1 VRIWPGS
8 PLVNPTP
15 EVTTSNLP
23 GSITDPSASIAFISS
38 AAFCANGW
46 LAIALRFSAG
56 LTYRRRWQESPPRQL
71 PSTARHRHNCA

>member
-38 AAFCANGW
+38 AAFCANGC
-46 LAIALRFSAG
+46 ARDCASRQRRAYVQTEMAGVTSA
-56 LTYRRRWQESPPRQL
+56 PAAFNC
-71 PSTARHRHNCA
+71 STPA